1 MSTTATAVA
10 MLPMV
15 FLGDTAGLELL
26 RPLAI
31 VVLGGLVTST
41 ALSLFLLPVVYL
53 HFGSSRSR
61 DADQRA
67 DELPPVLPVATSS
80 RT

>member
-1 MSTTATAVA
+1 

-15 FLGDTAGLELL
+15 FLRDTAGLELL
-26 RPLAI
+26 RPLGI
-31 VVLGGLVTST
+31 VVTGGLVTST
-41 ALSLFLLPVVYL
+41 ALSLIILPVVYL

-67 DELPPVLPVATSS
+67 DELAPALPVAASS